1 MAISPRRRSCL
12 IGSNRSMLMRRH
24 LFLALILFG
33 VVNAMLAAPPKVVC
47 KLTFVPDASN
57 PAKSRSVIRVGIT
70 DDQGKPLYHLIR
82 SDSPAATKAS
92 RFKVI
97 LEGKTDKPLTVQIV
111 PHAPQD
117 NFPGLQSEILL
128 GSTELDQSKGYSVEM
143 LQGAGEPPGIELK
156 GFAPI
161 EKFAPFAVGAAPE
174 NVKFLAR
181 NKAIQR
187 KFSILGG
194 ENGTSASIK
203 LTYGMDSLAN
213 SSPADDPAKP
223 RNYNRFS
230 RFQAM
235 VDADLSY
242 HPDKNHNYINS
253 INAEADYVFAQFF
266 EAKNFGDVRGLFETG
281 FAGRFEADQ
290 AFEKINLT
298 IGWTNWLSINSP
310 GLSKFAT
317 GLCFIGKPEAN
328 VPPILVFSYDYV
340 SSIKDDLPANNKGE
354 DTGRNRLRGRFYW
367 SIQLAHD
374 ADLLIVKHYNA
385 DLLIDVG
392 GAYDFESGKA
402 LPDVR
407 LSLDIGPQTAS
418 DTAPKFTLTYVNG
431 KTTPT
436 FRNYNALLAGFKQA
450 F

>member
-1 MAISPRRRSCL
+1 MVSLPPRKICW
-12 IGSNRSMLMRRH
+12 IGSNRSEGMRRFV
-24 LFLALILFG
+24 LLAIVFFG
-33 VVNAMLAAPPKVVC
+33 AAHVLLAAQPKVVC
-47 KLTFVPDASN
+47 KLEFVPDASN
-57 PAKSRSVIRVGIT
+57 PAKNRSVIRVGIT
-70 DDQGKPLYHLIR
+70 DDQGKPLYHIIR
-82 SDSPAATKAS
+82 SDSPAAAKAS
-92 RFKVI
+92 SFKVLI
-97 LEGKTDKPLTVQIV
+97 DGKADKPLAVQIV
-111 PHAPQD
+111 PHAPQA

-128 GSTELDQSKGYSVEM
+128 GSTELDQAKGYSVQ
-143 LQGAGEPPGIELK
+143 LIQNADDPPGIELK

-161 EKFAPFAVGAAPE
+161 AKFGPVNVGAAPRNAE
-174 NVKFLAR
+174 FLAR

-187 KFSILGG
+187 KLSILGG

-213 SSPADDPAKP
+213 SSSAEDPAKP
-223 RNYNRFS
+223 RDYNRFS

-235 VDADLSY
+235 LDADLSY

-266 EAKNFGDVRGLFETG
+266 QAKNFGDVRGLFETG

-290 AFEKINLT
+290 AFDKINVT

-340 SSIKDDLPANNKGE
+340 SPVKDDLPANNKGE

-374 ADLLIVKHYNA
+374 ADLLIVKHYDA

-392 GAYDFESGKA
+392 GTYDFETGKA
-402 LPDVR
+402 MPDVR
-407 LSLDIGPQTAS
+407 LSLDIGPETES

-436 FRNYNALLAGFKQA
+436 FRNYSALLAGFKQA